1 MAENQSNTSKLTFAL
16 GLVSG
21 VAVISLIG
29 FVVLLTKGGL
39 NKAVVNGG
47 SGNQPPPDA
56 QEGGDNAPPKE
67 VVLKEITKDDHIRG
81 GSIDA
86 PVKIVEYSDLEC
98 PFCKKHHE
106 TMKQVVADYGDKV
119 AWVYRHFPLA
129 YGPRPLHS
137 KAAKE
142 AEATEC
148 AAQLGG
154 NDGFWKLTDKIFEVT
169 PTNNGL
175 DLGILPDLAAEV
187 GLDREK
193 FTECLDSGKYAQSVQ
208 ASYDEAGKA
217 GAEGTPYNVII
228 GPDGEK
234 VPLAGAYPV
243 ESFKEVIDKM
253 LAE

>member
-1 MAENQSNTSKLTFAL
+1 MGENQSNTSKLTFAL

-29 FVVLLTKGGL
+29 FAVLLAKGGL
-39 NKAVVNGG
+39 NKTTGNDG
-47 SGNQPPPDA
+47 SGNQPPTA
-56 QEGGDNAPPKE
+56 GQAGGDNAQPKE
-67 VVLKEITKDDHIRG
+67 VVIKEVTKDDHIRG

-106 TMKQVVADYGDKV
+106 TMKQIVADYGDKV
-119 AWVYRHFPLA
+119 AWVYRHFPLS
-129 YGPRPLHS
+129 YGPRPLHT

-148 AAQLGG
+148 AAELGG

-169 PTNNGL
+169 PANNGL
-175 DLGILPDLAAEV
+175 DLATLPDLAAEV

-208 ASYDEAGKA
+208 ASYEEAGNA
-217 GAEGTPYNVII
+217 GAQGTPYNVII
-228 GPDGEK
+228 GPDGKK
-234 VPLAGAYPV
+234 VPLPGAYPV
-243 ESFKEVIDKM
+243 ESFKEVIDPM
-253 LAE
+253 LVK